1 LTLEIGRT
9 DSAPC
14 ASCGLP
20 SIRSS
25 GFIYREGDAH
35 AIYHVLAHGG
45 ESPHADLAIGVGSW
59 EGSDAVADQSA
70 FLGLST
76 TEDEIRFSFV
86 DHAQSAWGRSR
97 LLAHPLTAEQ
107 ARASNNR
114 DDFIEAAELVATA
127 DPAVAHVLS
136 H

>member
-59 EGSDAVADQSA
+59 EESEAVANQSA
-70 FLGLST
+70 FLALST
-76 TEDEIRFSFV
+76 TEDAIRFSFV
-86 DHAQSAWGRSR
+86 DPAESAWARSR

-107 ARASNNR
+107 ARASDHR
-114 DDFIEAAELVATA
+114 DDFIEASELVATA